1 MMKRRLDLM
10 ILLLGILVVTAG
22 ESHAYGPYYNG
33 YVRSGPG
40 VRRYY
45 GFGNGR
51 FDNGYGPRRLNAYG
65 YSNYGYDPYNNGY
78 TGNGYG
84 YGSYGNGY
92 VGYGNDYNYGN
103 GIVYQGPLGFG
114 LSIF

>member
-45 GFGNGR
+45 GYGNGR

-103 GIVYQGPLGFG
+103 GFVYQGPLGFG